1 MKLFDQMIRPILCY
15 GAEIWST
22 FDGNKKVFQNTDGI
36 LKFLDSLD
44 IENVHVKFC
53 KFLLGVNKRA
63 VNLAV
68 KGDLGRFP
76 IGISCMLQAFKYW
89 YHIQSSNSIL
99 LREALAVSQDLHKE
113 RIFTWF
119 SFFSSLC
126 KLINVKP
133 SDITSEAFVLLKEK
147 LCDCYI
153 QYWSDRIKTFSKMD
167 TYCLLKQ
174 RFGFENYIRDVNIRT
189 HRIILSKMRISNHR
203 LAIETG
209 RFSKTPRND
218 RLCLFCKANNNF
230 SEVEDEQHVLLR
242 CSRYTEIRRDLFD
255 RVR

>member
-1 MKLFDQMIRPILCY
+1 MKALFLLKGYICTGNINPGLGLKMFDQMIRPILCY

-36 LKFLDSLD
+36 LKFIESLD
-44 IENVHVKFC
+44 IENVPVKFC

-89 YHIQSSNSIL
+89 YHIQSSNNIL
-99 LREALAVSQDLHKE
+99 LSEALAESQDLHKE

-153 QYWSDRIKTFSKMD
+153 NIGQIVLKRSAKRILIV
-167 TYCLLKQ
+167 Y
-174 RFGFENYIRDVNIRT
+174 
-189 HRIILSKMRISNHR
+189 
-203 LAIETG
+203 
-209 RFSKTPRND
+209 
-218 RLCLFCKANNNF
+218 
-230 SEVEDEQHVLLR
+230 
-242 CSRYTEIRRDLFD
+242 
-255 RVR
+255 